1 MKCLWVFLLLA
12 PSAVI
17 VYAEN
22 FNRVEWTWAWQ
33 TRRHPKTMGPWK
45 EKKYV
50 WRKFNKSWPSVGVLT
65 RFIKHICS
73 ESGLAWLISSN
84 QWCSSGAMFGI
95 WLGHC
100 DCPNEAWT
108 FAWKLFEHLKSFQS
122 IWRLAGCWL
131 HRLFSWHLQ
140 WAQWTSPE
148 L

>member
-1 MKCLWVFLLLA
+1 MFVSVFIACPVSGYCLCWKLQSSWVDLGVA
-12 PSAVI
+12 
-17 VYAEN
+17 N
-22 FNRVEWTWAWQ
+22 
-33 TRRHPKTMGPWK
+33 PKTSEDHGTL
-45 EKKYV
+45 ERKKHV

-65 RFIKHICS
+65 PFIKHICS